1 MKFPCNMEFNL
12 VPITLWSLSTWD
24 PKFNTLQNIFS
35 GSTYGGGGGG
45 GRIAIYHTGEDHFT
59 GEYLIHAG
67 YGVSGYGASG
77 TLYLEDQTNAT
88 TYYKHLTMDN
98 GGYTTSDQI
107 DEVEKLDLTK
117 LSTDRNTWGFYT
129 YNNVHFMTD
138 NSSSYDSYDYSYLG
152 RLTDGS
158 LSSSYYNRISAL
170 TITITLQHVLFVDH
184 LRVFP
189 TCSR

>member
-1 MKFPCNMEFNL
+1 M
-12 VPITLWSLSTWD
+12 
-24 PKFNTLQNIFS
+24 FS
-35 GSTYGGGGGG
+35 GSKYGGGGGG
-45 GRIAIYHTGEDHFT
+45 GRIAIYHTGENHFT

-67 YGVSGYGASG
+67 YGLSGYGASG

-88 TYYKHLTMDN
+88 TYYKHLTVDN

-107 DEVEKLDLTK
+107 EEVEKLDLTK
-117 LSTDRNTWGFYT
+117 LSTDSNSWGFYT
-129 YNNVHFMTD
+129 YNNVHIMAD
-138 NSSSYDSYDYSYLG
+138 NSSSFNSYLG

-158 LSSSYYNRISAL
+158 LTSSYYNSISAL
-170 TITITLQHVLFVDH
+170 TITFTLQHVLFVDH